1 MPGSDDWDS
10 GSGSGSEFDHSLDV
24 SKARPGALQARSKL
38 ISSSQE
44 SGGGDAKPTGGGG
57 AKDTEVKND
66 QFDEAFEL
74 SQSMSQV
81 RSARPKTLELAA
93 GRPASAS
100 VSRANAALR
109 LLNPAPPSHPALPFS
124 PTPCPP
130 ARRPRP
136 PSARRRWAGETPRL
150 RTTAT
155 MRLSI

>member
-24 SKARPGALQARSKL
+24 SKARPALQARSKL

-81 RSARPKTLELAA
+81 RSGRPTTLELAA

-100 VSRANAALR
+100 VSRR
-109 LLNPAPPSHPALPFS
+109 MPPYG
-124 PTPCPP
+124 C
-130 ARRPRP
+130 
-136 PSARRRWAGETPRL
+136 
-150 RTTAT
+150 
-155 MRLSI
+155 